1 MKDHKALAVATE
13 VSIIIMGA
21 ERAYSVLQKSFIK
34 SEAF

>member
-13 VSIIIMGA
+13 VSIIIMGE
-21 ERAYSVLQKSFIK
+21 ERAHSVLPKCLIK